1 MFQPFVPIGRA
12 LGKPLPS
19 GQVGI
24 AAYAYCT
31 TRHPTYSTKPP
42 PWRQH
47 AKNQGK
53 IRSKEMSQLNG
64 CPSYER
70 GESALAPTHI
80 TCTVRRN
87 GIADVKTA
95 HHQSHATE
103 SLSRYRHYC
112 FTKMLTDMSEAVN
125 QIPAHHV
132 LALPHKPTNSTGYQD
147 CALPQCSNAFHL
159 RISIVGVQDNV
170 INDARNLLLVVAKGE
185 NVVVHLPAYLYQAL
199 EISRRCTFIPAEPEH
214 ARDDG
219 RQAACT
225 YHEGKE
231 KAMLCSIPRNA
242 DCSMQGAVHD
252 LAAVLRV
259 NRVGDMSSV
268 QIPSSKYGTR
278 VSRDYVQPGNPP
290 LGFSIAPKLFA
301 PSWKLLGS
309 LTVTREHHVG
319 I

>member
-185 NVVVHLPAYLYQAL
+185 V
-199 EISRRCTFIPAEPEH
+199 
-214 ARDDG
+214 
-219 RQAACT
+219 
-225 YHEGKE
+225 
-231 KAMLCSIPRNA
+231 
-242 DCSMQGAVHD
+242 
-252 LAAVLRV
+252 
-259 NRVGDMSSV
+259 
-268 QIPSSKYGTR
+268 
-278 VSRDYVQPGNPP
+278 
-290 LGFSIAPKLFA
+290 
-301 PSWKLLGS
+301 
-309 LTVTREHHVG
+309 
-319 I
+319 

>member
-1 MFQPFVPIGRA
+1 
-12 LGKPLPS
+12 
-19 GQVGI
+19 
-24 AAYAYCT
+24 
-31 TRHPTYSTKPP
+31 
-42 PWRQH
+42 
-47 AKNQGK
+47 
-53 IRSKEMSQLNG
+53 
-64 CPSYER
+64 
-70 GESALAPTHI
+70 
-80 TCTVRRN
+80 
-87 GIADVKTA
+87 
-95 HHQSHATE
+95 
-103 SLSRYRHYC
+103 
-112 FTKMLTDMSEAVN
+112 MLTDMSEAVN

-185 NVVVHLPAYLYQAL
+185 GL
-199 EISRRCTFIPAEPEH
+199 EASQIFGSVER
-214 ARDDG
+214 
-219 RQAACT
+219 
-225 YHEGKE
+225 
-231 KAMLCSIPRNA
+231 
-242 DCSMQGAVHD
+242 GAVHD

>member
-80 TCTVRRN
+80 TCTPR
-87 GIADVKTA
+87 
-95 HHQSHATE
+95 E
-103 SLSRYRHYC
+103 RYSGRDSGRHITVGYAKHEKPRPSM
-112 FTKMLTDMSEAVN
+112 TLRERGLEAS
-125 QIPAHHV
+125 QIFGSV
-132 LALPHKPTNSTGYQD
+132 E
-147 CALPQCSNAFHL
+147 
-159 RISIVGVQDNV
+159 R
-170 INDARNLLLVVAKGE
+170 
-185 NVVVHLPAYLYQAL
+185 
-199 EISRRCTFIPAEPEH
+199 
-214 ARDDG
+214 
-219 RQAACT
+219 
-225 YHEGKE
+225 
-231 KAMLCSIPRNA
+231 
-242 DCSMQGAVHD
+242 GAVHD